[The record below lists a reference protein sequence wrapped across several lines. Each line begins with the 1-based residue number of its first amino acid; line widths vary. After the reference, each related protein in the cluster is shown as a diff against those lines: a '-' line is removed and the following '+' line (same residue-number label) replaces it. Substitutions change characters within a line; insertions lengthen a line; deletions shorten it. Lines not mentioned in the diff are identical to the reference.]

1 MPSNTTLE
9 RALRQTVQT
18 IYDGG
23 DLAELTVKRV
33 RRATE
38 VDLELREGYFKD
50 NSSWKERSKQI
61 IEAEVKTQEDAA
73 AEVSESAARQVSKA
87 KKPDKNSKSNKA
99 KPSQPAKKRS
109 FTDTSKPK
117 KRRRT
122 SIKSASED
130 ELSEVAES
138 PTEANIAEDKPVKTD
153 KNESQVALATVAQD
167 DESDLSS
174 VLDESPKRKSFNEPK
189 KSVPKQ
195 GAKVKPK
202 PKTTKNKDCNSDPDT
217 EEIKRLQGW
226 LGKCGI
232 RKMWYKE
239 LAPYDT
245 SKTKIR
251 HLKEMLSDAGM
262 IGKYSNDKANS
273 IREARELA
281 ADLEAVQA
289 GAKQWGTADGDD
301 GSESG
306 DLKPKR
312 KLAKGLQAFDFL
324 NDSDGEETD

>member
-1 MPSNTTLE
+1 
-9 RALRQTVQT
+9 
-18 IYDGG
+18 
-23 DLAELTVKRV
+23 
-33 RRATE
+33 
-38 VDLELREGYFKD
+38 
-50 NSSWKERSKQI
+50 
-61 IEAEVKTQEDAA
+61 
-73 AEVSESAARQVSKA
+73 
-87 KKPDKNSKSNKA
+87 
-99 KPSQPAKKRS
+99 
-109 FTDTSKPK
+109 
-117 KRRRT
+117 
-122 SIKSASED
+122 
-130 ELSEVAES
+130 
-138 PTEANIAEDKPVKTD
+138 
-153 KNESQVALATVAQD
+153 
-167 DESDLSS
+167 
-174 VLDESPKRKSFNEPK
+174 
-189 KSVPKQ
+189 
-195 GAKVKPK
+195 
-202 PKTTKNKDCNSDPDT
+202 
-217 EEIKRLQGW
+217 
-226 LGKCGI
+226 
-232 RKMWYKE
+232 MWYKE